1 MIDDWTGELP
11 EMILR
16 GKYTKW
22 AERVDER
29 TLFAIYWFLG
39 EILARTSDTD
49 FSAETYKAR
58 VGSAVDAAKLKKDT
72 AMEALYEIYKGKR
85 YSDSFNEII
94 DRFTVGIK
102 ERQQLAHE
110 DAEYG
115 TRQPATRPESKSKLE
130 GHDKSQPESEGRSR

>member
-11 EMILR
+11 EMILL

-22 AERVDER
+22 AETVDDR

-39 EILARTSDTD
+39 EILVRTRDTD
-49 FSAETYKAR
+49 FSAATYQAR
-58 VGSAVDAAKLKKDT
+58 VGSTVDAAKLKKDT

-94 DRFTVGIK
+94 HRFAVGIE

-115 TRQPATRPESKSKLE
+115 TRQPANRPESE
-130 GHDKSQPESEGRSR
+130 GRDKSQPESEGRSR